1 MVACEEI
8 TRDEGA
14 EHHIA
19 RHGVSAEEVEEVLH
33 GVTVQ
38 LGAPVRRLLVLGRTL
53 AGRYLMVVLE
63 AVTTAG
69 DLCMVVTARD
79 MTESERRL
87 YRRRTRT

>member
-1 MVACEEI
+1 
-8 TRDEGA
+8 
-14 EHHIA
+14 
-19 RHGVSAEEVEEVLH
+19 VSAEEVEELLH

-38 LGAPVRRLLVLGRTL
+38 LVAPRARLLVPGRTV
-53 AGRYLMVVLE
+53 AGRYLVVVLE
-63 AVTTAG
+63 AVTKTG